1 MTGNTDGSSSGSKK
15 KPVAGS
21 NPLDAVAAAGRLS
34 TSLEQGNSSAESQK
48 LIVTPSDL
56 AKKKDSMS
64 AQDKQRVLSILA
76 AKVPQQDMD
85 KISFLMED
93 GITADKLNQ
102 IQALLQKSLKP
113 EEYKELVSIIQK
125 Y

>member
-1 MTGNTDGSSSGSKK
+1 
-15 KPVAGS
+15 
-21 NPLDAVAAAGRLS
+21 
-34 TSLEQGNSSAESQK
+34 
-48 LIVTPSDL
+48 
-56 AKKKDSMS
+56 MS

-125 Y
+125 ILGFFYPSVSAFWLYLTKAQCVNSGNTLFDE